1 MTLRNSLGLVAGML
15 AVSLSLLSCA
25 REERDLSASVPVSSE
40 FLSRDLSHPR
50 VTAIAEDAFGHI
62 WVGTAHGLNKNLGY
76 GYRQYFAA
84 EDSLSLH
91 DNHIASLYCDSKK
104 RLWILALDGSVH
116 QYTPEETFSSIPMDF
131 HGISHPQIIELP
143 QGTILCNTERQIFRF
158 NETDRRME
166 QVIHNTE
173 ANIGCFSTSS
183 GRLVVAYPGKIR
195 YYDGNNFSLTEE
207 IPLPMEFKNARMAPD
222 GTLWLSGFGG
232 LLSMDTTT
240 GQFKEAPESLKN
252 EISKGRLLDIVS
264 LHDESL
270 LFNTRSALVQY
281 DPHLG
286 NRIVSTDP
294 ASPYYTADYDI
305 NCLFMDAGGNLWL
318 GLNGGGIQRIGF
330 GKTRAGLHPLLEYFR
345 NKSISAL
352 AYADGGLDITAG
364 KEQRYHFDMATGTIR
379 SLPFSGMSIPSVPK
393 PGRGKDIQLALSDGW
408 TLSADY
414 DKDLVFVRQ
423 NETVTIPLRFLTAA
437 AGNQHF
443 VPEVLFEDSGKTI
456 WIGTQSDGVLRI
468 AEDRKDIRKIE
479 RISCEE
485 ISSILEDQS
494 GHIWIGTQYGLNE
507 YTRSGDFLATYT
519 TGNGVSSNAFT
530 EGAACC
536 LPDGVLLFG
545 TMQGI
550 VARFPSAEV
559 PRKAIPLL
567 LEDLKVQNRLIRPGE
582 KAPVRI
588 SLNYAPPITLTHR
601 ENSFSISYAALDY
614 SNAAGMNYQY
624 KLEGL
629 DSYWV
634 DAGNSH
640 EAFYS
645 NVPAGKYTFSVR
657 ITDAKG
663 APVSET
669 VSTSL
674 RIRPAP
680 WASWW
685 ARTLYLLL
693 ACTLISSIV
702 LTWLRHLKKQ
712 EETRRAKLEKEQE
725 QKTNEINKRYFA
737 NVAHQL
743 RTPLTM
749 ISGPIGT
756 LFESDAIKGS
766 DKNLLRI
773 VRHNTD
779 RMLHLVNQIMD
790 FNALETD
797 ALALKVRRVDII
809 PILRNTLDI
818 YQINAAEKGIHFLSD
833 GLDGNTFI
841 YADADKIVNILDN
854 LLSNA
859 IKYAPAGGFISVS
872 FSDMEGKAVLKV
884 SNSGP
889 AIPENK
895 LERIFERY
903 YQIDG
908 ATQHGRYNWGSGV
921 GLYYARKLA
930 ELHHGTLNCANAEDG
945 SGVCFTLS
953 FPSGQEHY
961 NPEETDHG
969 PAPQTIGHDRMV
981 TETAPVPEGEPAG
994 DRPFVLVVDDDS
1006 DITFYLRT
1014 LLSPS
1019 YQVNCCY
1026 DVESAEKQLTQR
1038 VPDIIL
1044 SDIMMN
1050 GQTGY
1055 DFCNFLKGDLQY
1067 CHIPVVLLTAKD
1079 SVRDQIDGMK
1089 AGADAY
1095 VTKPFNAEYLLS
1107 LVDNLLKGRERLRK
1121 ALTDNAGLDIP
1132 SDDALSPQDKSFLN
1146 DLYALMET
1154 ELSNSEF
1161 NIGDIVDKLHISHSK
1176 FLYKVKGLTG
1186 TTPSELFKN
1195 YKLNKAAAML
1205 REGKHNVSEVAD
1217 LTGFSSLAHFSKV
1230 FKKKFGVSPSE
1241 YQ

>member
-1 MTLRNSLGLVAGML
+1 ML
-15 AVSLSLLSCA
+15 AVSLSLLSCS
-25 REERDLSASVPVSSE
+25 REGRELSATVPVSSE

-50 VTAIAEDAFGHI
+50 VTAIAEDTFGHI

-76 GYRQYFAA
+76 GYRQYFAG

-104 RLWILALDGSVH
+104 RLWVLALDGSVY
-116 QYTPEETFSSIPMDF
+116 QYTPEETFYTIPMDF

-143 QGTILCNTERQIFRF
+143 QGTILCNAERQIFRF

-173 ANIGCFSTSS
+173 ANIGCFVTSS

-195 YYDGNNFSLTEE
+195 YYDGSSFSLLKE
-207 IPLPMEFKNARMAPD
+207 IPLPMDFKNARMSPD

-232 LLSMDTTT
+232 LLSMDTAT
-240 GQFKEAPESLKN
+240 GEFMNAPESLKN

-264 LHDESL
+264 LHDETL

-281 DPHLG
+281 DSRQG
-286 NRIVSTDP
+286 NRIVSADP

-305 NCLFMDAGGNLWL
+305 NCLFMDAGGNLWI
-318 GLNGGGIQRIGF
+318 GLNGGGVQRIGY
-330 GKTRAGLHPLLEYFR
+330 GKTHAGLHPLLDYFR

-352 AYADGGLDITAG
+352 TYVDGGLDITAG
-364 KEQRYHFDMATGTIR
+364 KEQKYHFDMATGTILP
-379 SLPFSGMSIPSVPK
+379 LPFSSMSIPSVTK
-393 PGRGKDIQLALSDGW
+393 PGRGKDIQLTLSDGW

-414 DKDLVFVRQ
+414 DKDLVFAHQ

-437 AGNQHF
+437 AGSQHF
-443 VPEVLFEDSGKTI
+443 VPEVLFEDSEKTI

-468 AEDRKDIRKIE
+468 AEDRKDIRKIQ

-485 ISSILEDQS
+485 ISSILEDKS

-519 TGNGVSSNAFT
+519 TGNGLSSNAFT

-550 VARFPSAEV
+550 VARFSSEEATH
-559 PRKAIPLL
+559 KAIPLL
-567 LEDLKVQNRLIRPGE
+567 LEDLKVQNRLIRPGD
-582 KAPVRI
+582 KAPLQI
-588 SLNYAPPITLTHR
+588 SLNYAPPITLSHR

-663 APVSET
+663 VPVSET

-674 RIRPAP
+674 HIRPAP

-693 ACTLISSIV
+693 ACTLLSGIV
-702 LTWLRHLKKQ
+702 LTWLWHLKKQ
-712 EETRRAKLEKEQE
+712 EETRKAKLEKEQE

-749 ISGPIGT
+749 ISGPVGT
-756 LFESDAIKGS
+756 LSESDAIKGS
-766 DKNLLRI
+766 NKTLLRI

-797 ALALKVRRVDII
+797 ALALKVRRVDIC

-818 YQINAAEKGIHFLSD
+818 YQINAEEKGIHFLSD

-841 YADADKIVNILDN
+841 YADADKVVNILDN

-872 FSDMEGKAVLKV
+872 FSDIDGNAVLKV

-908 ATQHGRYNWGSGV
+908 ATRDGRYNWGSGV

-930 ELHHGTLNCANAEDG
+930 ELHYGTLSCTNAEDG

-961 NPEETDHG
+961 KPEETDRG
-969 PAPQTIGHDRMV
+969 PAPQAIGHDRMV
-981 TETAPVPEGEPAG
+981 TETVPVPECEPAG
-994 DRPFVLVVDDDS
+994 ARPFVLVVDDDS

-1019 YQVNCCY
+1019 YQVSCCY

-1038 VPDIIL
+1038 IPDIIL

-1050 GQTGY
+1050 GRTGY

-1146 DLYALMET
+1146 DLYTLMEA

>member
-1 MTLRNSLGLVAGML
+1 ML
-15 AVSLSLLSCA
+15 AAACSCQGETPA
-25 REERDLSASVPVSSE
+25 ETAIASVPEALSST
-40 FLSRDLSHPR
+40 LSHPR
-50 VTAIAEDAFGHI
+50 VTAIAEDSFGHI
-62 WVGTAHGLNKNLGY
+62 WVGTAHGLNKDLGY
-76 GYRQYFAA
+76 GYRSYFAG

-91 DNHIASLYCDSKK
+91 DNHIASLFCDSKK
-104 RLWILALDGSVH
+104 RLWVLTLDGGVY
-116 QYTPEETFSSIPMDF
+116 QYTGQDAFASVPMDF
-131 HGISHPQIIELP
+131 HGISHPELIELP

-173 ANIGCFSTSS
+173 ANIGCFATSS

-195 YYDGNNFSLTEE
+195 YYDGSGFSLLKE
-207 IPLPMEFKNARMAPD
+207 IPLPMEFKNARTSPD

-232 LLSMDTTT
+232 LLSLDTDT
-240 GQFKEAPESLKN
+240 GQFMNVPESLKN

-264 LHDESL
+264 LHDETL

-281 DPHLG
+281 DSRRG
-286 NRIVSTDP
+286 SKIVSADP

-318 GLNGGGIQRIGF
+318 GLNGGGVQRIGY
-330 GKTRAGLHPLLEYFR
+330 GVTHAGLHPLLEYFR

-364 KEQRYHFDMATGTIR
+364 KGQRYRFDMATGTIR
-379 SLPFSGMSIPSVPK
+379 TLPSSSMSIPSVAK
-393 PGRGKDIQLALSDGW
+393 PGLGKDLRLTLSDGW

-414 DKDLVFVRQ
+414 DKDLVFARQ
-423 NETVTIPLRFLTAA
+423 DETLTIPLRFLTAA
-437 AGNQHF
+437 AGSRHF
-443 VPEVLFEDSGKTI
+443 VPEVLFEDSGKAI
-456 WIGTQSDGVLRI
+456 WVGTRSDGVLRI
-468 AEDRKDIRKIE
+468 TEDRKDIRKLE

-485 ISSILEDQS
+485 ISSILEDKS

-507 YTRSGDFLATYT
+507 YTGSGDFLATYT
-519 TGNGVSSNAFT
+519 AGNGISGNAFT

-550 VARFPSAEV
+550 VARFPSEEAIQ
-559 PRKAIPLL
+559 KAIPLL

-588 SLNYAPPITLTHR
+588 SLNYSPPITLTHR

-614 SNAAGMNYQY
+614 SNAVGMNYQY

-629 DSYWV
+629 SSNWV

-645 NVPAGKYTFSVR
+645 NVPAGKYIFSVR
-657 ITDAKG
+657 ITDANG
-663 APVSET
+663 VPVSDT
-669 VSTSL
+669 VSASI

-693 ACTLISSIV
+693 ACTLLSGIV
-702 LTWLRHLKKQ
+702 FTWLRHLKKQ
-712 EETRRAKLEKEQE
+712 EETRKAKLEKEQE

-749 ISGPIGT
+749 ISGPVGT
-756 LFESDAIKGS
+756 LSESDAIEGR
-766 DKNLLRI
+766 DKTLLRI

-797 ALALKVRRVDII
+797 ALALKIKRTDIL
-809 PILRNTLDI
+809 PTLRSALGI
-818 YQINAAEKGIHFLSD
+818 YQINAREKGISFLSD
-833 GLDGNTFI
+833 GMEGNAFVW
-841 YADADKIVNILDN
+841 ADADKIVNILDN

-859 IKYAPAGGFISVS
+859 FKYTPSGGVISVS
-872 FSDMEGKAVLKV
+872 LTQMASQAVLKV

-889 AIPENK
+889 TIPENK
-895 LERIFERY
+895 LDRIFERY

-930 ELHHGTLNCANAEDG
+930 QMHHGTLSCTNAEDG
-945 SGVCFTLS
+945 NGVCFTLS
-953 FPSGQEHY
+953 FPTAREAFR
-961 NPEETDHG
+961 PEEMETG
-969 PAPQTIGHDRMV
+969 ATAETIQDV
-981 TETAPVPEGEPAG
+981 QAFPEGTPLTDEADTHLLPA
-994 DRPFVLVVDDDS
+994 VLVVDDDT

-1014 LLSPS
+1014 LLSPH
-1019 YQVNCCY
+1019 YRVTCCY
-1026 DVESAEKQLTQR
+1026 DVESAREELSQR
-1038 VPDIIL
+1038 IPDIIL
-1044 SDIMMN
+1044 SDVMMN
-1050 GQTGY
+1050 AQTGL
-1055 DFCNFLKGDLQY
+1055 DFCAFLKGELQY
-1067 CHIPVVLLTAKD
+1067 CHIPVVLLTARD
-1079 SVRDQIDGMK
+1079 SIHDQIDGLN

-1095 VTKPFNAEYLLS
+1095 VIKPFNAEYLLS
-1107 LVDNLLKGRERLRK
+1107 LIENLLKGRGRLRK
-1121 ALTDNAGLDIP
+1121 ALSENAGLDLP
-1132 SDDALSPQDKSFLN
+1132 GDSSLSPQDQTFLKE
-1146 DLYALMET
+1146 LYTLMDE

-1186 TTPSELFKN
+1186 VTPSELFKS

-1205 REGKHNVSEVAD
+1205 REGKYNISEVSD

-1230 FKKKFGVSPSE
+1230 FKKKFGVPPSE
-1241 YQ
+1241 FK